1 MNAQR
6 LQALVPLG
14 LAAALLALV
23 AGLAVCEWQGWPFLQ
38 APLQRLLS
46 QQLDRRV
53 MFSPDTTAGAA
64 DGISTGSPNSQGF
77 GVRFGGGLRLVVQQL
92 QIAAPAWSS
101 APHMV
106 LARDVSLQLRYV
118 DVWRAYR
125 GQPLNI
131 QRLQAAE
138 LDAHLERLA
147 DGRASWQFG
156 PNAWRAGDT
165 PLASSPPP
173 PMPTFG
179 HLQLAAGVVRYNDVP
194 LAVDTEAHWSLAESN
209 PASVLTLN
217 ATGHYRKLPVKI
229 ELTASSPLP
238 RAADAA
244 AAASY
249 PVSLNAAVGRAS
261 LQFKGTATDAL
272 HGNERSGFNGRFS
285 LMGPSLAAVGDP
297 LGVTL
302 PTTSAFRTEGVVD
315 KEGSTWRVLV
325 DDATVGASRLTGAFV
340 YEGGGRVPLLSGRLG
355 GKRLLL
361 VDLGP
366 VVGTTPAMAAAAAP
380 ASAPVLLAAANK
392 SKGMVLPDR
401 PFDLAALRAMDAN
414 VLIDIGDVDLNT
426 RLLEPLRPL
435 RTHLQLAGG
444 VLTLRELDA
453 RTAQGRLMGDL
464 ALDGRGTTAL
474 WKAELRWD
482 GVRLER
488 WIHQTR
494 ADGAP
499 PYVSGELEGQAS
511 LQGQGRS
518 TAEILASL
526 KGQARSELR
535 GGAVSHLAVE
545 AAGLDVAQ
553 GLGLLF
559 KGDDA
564 LPVQCAVADLVASD
578 GVFRPRAMVLD
589 TPDSAIWVDGSLSL
603 ATEALDLRAVVVP
616 KDFSPLTLRTPL
628 RVRGS
633 FAQPEVSVDK
643 GPAGKKLAASILLGL
658 LNPLAALIPLVD
670 PGDADGARR
679 GAAGCKALRQRST
692 TKRAAATT
700 TR

>member
-6 LQALVPLG
+6 LKALVPLG
-14 LAAALLALV
+14 LAAALLALL
-23 AGLAVCEWQGWPFLQ
+23 AGLAVCEWQGWPFLE

-46 QQLDRRV
+46 HQLDRRV
-53 MFSPDTTAGAA
+53 VLSSGTRSDTA
-64 DGISTGSPNSQGF
+64 SGSSNPLGF
-77 GVRFGGGLRLVVQQL
+77 GVRFGGGLRLVVRHL
-92 QIAAPAWSS
+92 QIAAPAWSA

-106 LARDVSLQLRYV
+106 QARDVSMQLRYV

-138 LDAHLERLA
+138 LDANLERLA

-156 PNAWRAGDT
+156 SNALRTADE
-165 PLASSPPP
+165 PKASSPPP
-173 PMPTFG
+173 SLPTFG
-179 HLQLAAGVVRYNDVP
+179 HLQLAAGVVRYHDVP

-217 ATGHYRKLPVKI
+217 ATGHYRTLPLKI
-229 ELTASSPLP
+229 ELTASSPLHG
-238 RAADAA
+238 AA
-244 AAASY
+244 AAAPTASV
-249 PVSLNAAVGRAS
+249 PLSLNATVGRAT
-261 LQFKGTATDAL
+261 LQFKGTVADAL
-272 HGNERSGFNGRFS
+272 HGNGNGRSGFNGRFS
-285 LMGPSLAAVGDP
+285 LKGPSLAAVGDP

-302 PTTSAFRTEGVVD
+302 PTTAAFRTEGVVD
-315 KEGSTWRVLV
+315 KQGSTWRVLV

-340 YEGGGRVPLLSGRLG
+340 YEGGRSVPLLSGRLG

-366 VVGTTPAMAAAAAP
+366 VVGTTPATAAASAP
-380 ASAPVLLAAANK
+380 ASAPVLLTAANK

-435 RTHLQLAGG
+435 RAHLQLAGG
-444 VLTLRELDA
+444 VLTLRELDV

-464 ALDGRGTTAL
+464 GLDGRGAMAL

-488 WIHQTR
+488 WIRQSR

-499 PYVSGELEGQAS
+499 PYVSGELDGQAS

-535 GGAVSHLAVE
+535 GGTVSHLAVE

-633 FAQPEVSVDK
+633 FAQPEVSVET
-643 GPAGKKLAASILLGL
+643 GPAGKKLAATILLGL

-679 GAAGCKALRQRST
+679 GAAGCKALRQRNT
-692 TKRAAATT
+692 TKRAAAATS
-700 TR
+700 R